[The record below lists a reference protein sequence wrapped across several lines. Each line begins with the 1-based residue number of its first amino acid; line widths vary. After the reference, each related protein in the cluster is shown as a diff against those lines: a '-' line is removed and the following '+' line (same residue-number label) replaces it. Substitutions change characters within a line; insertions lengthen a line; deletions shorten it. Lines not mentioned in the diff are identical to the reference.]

1 MWPTEL
7 IFLTHYLVVTFSLE
21 NSHPYFVQGLHF
33 IHKVHP
39 LMWVQGDI
47 EPWGYHKGF
56 LFSHILHIF
65 HPQILMNIP
74 SKYIQNLTT
83 ALLTTL
89 ELDINNPCLINFP
102 LIPLLVPLHLY
113 NQSTTQQPAR
123 SLKKKKEKA
132 RLHHFSDQ
140 TTLWLPRA
148 FRAKALN
155 IFRDIQGLHF
165 CCIHLHVNSW
175 LSPTTSFP

>member
-123 SLKKKKEKA
+123 SLKKKKRKSQITSLLWSNHTVAPEGIQSKSSKYFQ
-132 RLHHFSDQ
+132 RYTRPSFLLHPS
-140 TTLWLPRA
+140 PR
-148 FRAKALN
+148 
-155 IFRDIQGLHF
+155 
-165 CCIHLHVNSW
+165 
-175 LSPTTSFP
+175 